1 MYTCT
6 FKIINTL
13 IPCIVVL
20 NDSKSTNVS
29 KDEKFEIS
37 AYIAILYITFRNNVP
52 RVKCQIRTVFAE
64 ICIEFDKVS
73 KLRV

>member
-1 MYTCT
+1 MHC
-6 FKIINTL
+6 L
-13 IPCIVVL
+13 L

-29 KDEKFEIS
+29 KDAKFEMS
-37 AYIAILYITFRNNVP
+37 DTIAILYLTFRNNVP
-52 RVKCQIRTVFAE
+52 RAKCQIRTVFAE

>member
-1 MYTCT
+1 MYIYPVYFERQYKLIKKNKIKRQLHVCMHVHVNFE

-29 KDEKFEIS
+29 KDEKFEMS
-37 AYIAILYITFRNNVP
+37 DTIAI
-52 RVKCQIRTVFAE
+52 
-64 ICIEFDKVS
+64 
-73 KLRV
+73 